1 MDYIRYI
8 TEGIESICKHHKRR
22 TAGSE
27 TVRSAQAEMAASM
40 KDCVD
45 EIRTQQFE
53 IHPQAFMGSVPLE
66 AFLCLISCAF
76 FLVGVYRS
84 QSWAYMVSLVFM
96 MSAVVAVV
104 AEYALYRQLTDRFYP
119 RKTGQNL
126 YMVRK
131 AKNTPKRRIILC
143 GHADAAY
150 EMPVLKYLPAILIYI
165 CIGSGVLFW
174 LVNFLFCNL
183 SLAEF
188 LPQGVL
194 EVLAVIEIVLS
205 VLYAPLLFLVDWRT
219 VVDGANDNLTGCF
232 LGMSLLKEMA
242 DKDLRFD
249 DTEVCCLITDGE
261 ESGLRGAHAFAIE
274 NVEELMQLNTMVI
287 AVDTIHSEK
296 ELRIFS
302 RGINYTE
309 SNSEEACNLLYFA
322 GMKNGLDLPNAEF
335 YPGAC
340 DSEAFSVIGIKAA
353 AICGVAF
360 TPQDYYHNVKDT
372 YTNLNPECIR
382 IVRSVLKDAVDMF
395 AKVGNIF

>member
-76 FLVGVYRS
+76 VLVGVYRS

-131 AKNTPKRRIILC
+131 AS
-143 GHADAAY
+143 
-150 EMPVLKYLPAILIYI
+150 E
-165 CIGSGVLFW
+165 
-174 LVNFLFCNL
+174 
-183 SLAEF
+183 
-188 LPQGVL
+188 
-194 EVLAVIEIVLS
+194 
-205 VLYAPLLFLVDWRT
+205 
-219 VVDGANDNLTGCF
+219 
-232 LGMSLLKEMA
+232 
-242 DKDLRFD
+242 
-249 DTEVCCLITDGE
+249 
-261 ESGLRGAHAFAIE
+261 RGAKAVFFSIE
-274 NVEELMQLNTMVI
+274 MTTDELAMRMIASVTEEYEDEN
-287 AVDTIHSEK
+287 
-296 ELRIFS
+296 
-302 RGINYTE
+302 
-309 SNSEEACNLLYFA
+309 
-322 GMKNGLDLPNAEF
+322 
-335 YPGAC
+335 YPGVGNPRR
-340 DSEAFSVIGIKAA
+340 SISSRIKRILSIVSGIK
-353 AICGVAF
+353 
-360 TPQDYYHNVKDT
+360 
-372 YTNLNPECIR
+372 L
-382 IVRSVLKDAVDMF
+382 
-395 AKVGNIF
+395 